1 MMGGDVDSV
10 HLAQEREK
18 WESVLNSVMILRV
31 P

>member
-1 MMGGDVDSV
+1 MGGDVDWV